1 MRLPYIMTLGAVGLL
16 SAALAIV
23 PGRVVA
29 ASTTTDKAEEKM
41 DRAGDK
47 IDRAA
52 EKVENKSEQMAEKA
66 KDQAGHAKTAT
77 KDSWLTAKTKIAL
90 FADDR
95 VKGRHVNVETKNGI
109 VMLRGKIDS
118 AEAKS
123 AAEDIAKGIEGI
135 KGVKNELQIVAP
147 RDRGAIEAK
156 DDDITKSV
164 KQHIAKDSRLKNAGI
179 DVKTNAGVV
188 SLTGEVKNIDMS
200 ARASEVTRNTPGV
213 RSVKNDLSLKDQK

>member
-1 MRLPYIMTLGAVGLL
+1 MSIRYLMALSAVVFL
-16 SAALAIV
+16 SAAIALV
-23 PGRVVA
+23 PSRVFA
-29 ASTTTDKAEEKM
+29 ASPSSTAEEKM
-41 DRAGDK
+41 DTAKDK
-47 IDRAA
+47 MDRAA
-52 EKVENKSEQMAEKA
+52 EKVENKSEQIADKAKEKA
-66 KDQAGHAKTAT
+66 GESKTAT

-95 VKGRHVNVETKNGI
+95 VKGRHVNVETKKGI

-123 AAEDIAKGIEGI
+123 AAEEIAKGIEGV

-147 RDRGAIEAK
+147 RDREAFEAK
-156 DDDITKSV
+156 DEDITKRV
-164 KQHIAKDSRLKNAGI
+164 KQHIAKDSRLKNTDI

-188 SLTGEVKNIDMS
+188 SLTGEVKNIDLS

-213 RSVKNDLSLKDQK
+213 RSVKNDLSFKEEK